1 MSREFQETK
10 VRIHGRLPTDM
21 LGFYLKNGPNA
32 QFPPKRGQPYHW
44 FDGDGMVHS
53 LRLNGA
59 KNEAIFVNRWV
70 RTERFNRDK
79 DRGDTVFS
87 FGEMQ
92 SGNMM
97 AMLDPRGVN
106 EKTQRIIGRMQ
117 TNVVYHGGKLL
128 ALEETDQPYEM
139 QLPSLSTVGQCTFQ
153 GTLNH
158 VMCAHPKLCPQT
170 KEMFL
175 FGHSIDP
182 RIDPKASYS
191 VVSPNTGKVTHTMDV
206 PIRGPR
212 FMHDMAITE
221 QFAVLFDL
229 PATFDFEEW
238 QEGRT
243 PWKHRADIPTRF
255 GIFPRHCEDP
265 DKVRWFD
272 AKSCQ
277 IFHTINAFEQDGG
290 RTVVL
295 RACRA
300 ESYDMGF
307 DGSDNPKFWLY
318 PYEWVFD
325 LVTGQTL
332 SEGRL
337 SDVRCDFP
345 VISRHVVGLQHRF
358 SYYTTY
364 RARPG
369 DGVPLYDGL
378 AKYDHEQA
386 RMVANVRLNEH
397 LSCGEC
403 SFVPKKQGKEEDS
416 GYLVVFVSDDR
427 MPNKTELW
435 IFCAET
441 LSDNST
447 PLARVETPQR
457 VPYGFHGNWI
467 DDMEIQN
474 ARSRL

>member
-1 MSREFQETK
+1 MDSKLTPFVQGGFKPVSREFQETK

-182 RIDPKASYS
+182 GLIQKRPTRSY
-191 VVSPNTGKVTHTMDV
+191 H
-206 PIRGPR
+206 
-212 FMHDMAITE
+212 
-221 QFAVLFDL
+221 
-229 PATFDFEEW
+229 
-238 QEGRT
+238 RT
-243 PWKHRADIPTRF
+243 P
-255 GIFPRHCEDP
+255 
-265 DKVRWFD
+265 
-272 AKSCQ
+272 AK
-277 IFHTINAFEQDGG
+277 
-290 RTVVL
+290 
-295 RACRA
+295 
-300 ESYDMGF
+300 
-307 DGSDNPKFWLY
+307 
-318 PYEWVFD
+318 
-325 LVTGQTL
+325 
-332 SEGRL
+332 
-337 SDVRCDFP
+337 
-345 VISRHVVGLQHRF
+345 
-358 SYYTTY
+358 
-364 RARPG
+364 
-369 DGVPLYDGL
+369 
-378 AKYDHEQA
+378 
-386 RMVANVRLNEH
+386 
-397 LSCGEC
+397 
-403 SFVPKKQGKEEDS
+403 
-416 GYLVVFVSDDR
+416 
-427 MPNKTELW
+427 
-435 IFCAET
+435 
-441 LSDNST
+441 
-447 PLARVETPQR
+447 
-457 VPYGFHGNWI
+457 
-467 DDMEIQN
+467 
-474 ARSRL
+474 